1 MDQGKSQ
8 RKPSIAIM
16 IMITGLFLLVLLAC
30 SSLVLYFNYLGF
42 CDKVAGLPLPPCN
55 FLKTAPERSFT
66 TRELLINLSEMLPG
80 WTVSDPPQRL
90 IDECNY
96 KDASVIIFQA
106 NTDFPWRRAMQRV
119 YQYRSA
125 SGARPRAK
133 QMYEG
138 CIVPGQFGSTPP
150 EWTYQSPVAD
160 QSYFAC
166 DARQGQPLNCQW
178 SGRYEEYVVVFGS
191 WIIPDR
197 MSLQDMERVIRAI
210 DMRMAQYL
218 GKPYPDVPARP

>member
-1 MDQGKSQ
+1 MDQGESRRK
-8 RKPSIAIM
+8 KPSRWVRM
-16 IMITGLFLLVLLAC
+16 VTKSTITGVLLLVCSFLGCLTGIMAAAFLRNIPGVLLYAY
-30 SSLVLYFNYLGF
+30 SFF
-42 CDKVAGLPLPPCN
+42 E
-55 FLKTAPERSFT
+55 TAPERSFMT
-66 TRELLINLSEMLPG
+66 KELLISLSDMPPG
-80 WTVSDPPQRL
+80 WVVSNGPVKLKDDISSQ
-90 IDECNY
+90 
-96 KDASVIIFQA
+96 DASVIVFQA
-106 NTDFPWRRAMQRV
+106 DTNVVRRGAMQRV
-119 YQYRSA
+119 YRYHSS
-125 SGARPRAK
+125 SGAKR
-133 QMYEG
+133 MYEEY
-138 CIVPGQFGSTPP
+138 VLPGQFGSTPP